1 MPSCTAKQFVLEFDR
16 AVRLKDVNQLLD
28 LLKNYEIDAVLLR
41 PSTPAAKLLDH
52 LGGWQRVYADELAV
66 LHVRT
71 DN

>member
-1 MPSCTAKQFVLEFDR
+1 MLEFGR
-16 AVRLKDVNQLLD
+16 AVRLTDVNQLLD

-66 LHVRT
+66 LHVRSGT
-71 DN
+71 